1 MSVISG
7 EQVKQIL
14 DLYAVNQ
21 SILRTADE
29 MGLSTVKVRK
39 VLITE
44 GRWQSDT
51 SVQIGMLLTHGLTTE
66 EIAERLH
73 ISVKNVQAYM
83 PYEKGLY
90 GGEKSSVDAVR
101 AERYRSRM
109 KKAASMQVVRKR
121 EVSNAETG
129 EGMMQKV
136 DKTVKEQESC
146 GRKVLKLHLE
156 LDIHR
161 LNEDE
166 ITVLK
171 KYGMMQKAMTR
182 EILVPADITLHAL
195 HYVIQRCF
203 GWQNSHLHD
212 FELPEEVFQEL
223 TQNRFFTWSRLAGV
237 YFRFP
242 SEDYEDIYWDDDYKE
257 GQSFRSWLRRKY
269 TGPYRYKGIR
279 EYYLPNQIEVQ
290 DMFDRWRQIEIR
302 DYDFKAKK
310 SVKPYKVSL
319 KDATVEQVENSFAD
333 MLCRELLER
342 LLLAQILCMKSEGT
356 KNVDEIRNDM
366 LENMSGLDVQEAA
379 ASYQN
384 TIFRSRKSEQTFLE
398 QYDSPVQPVTEQL
411 NYRYD
416 YGDGWRVFITCEEEY
431 EYADTGEWRS
441 KTGKALDVS
450 HEELEEVMT
459 SYRPVCVHKDGIE
472 LLDDVGG
479 IFGFYD
485 MLRTIYQVDMEN
497 EQEREERDRMLSW
510 AEMMGWTGRRIQA
523 KRTL

>member
-29 MGLSTVKVRK
+29 TGLSTVKVRK

-44 GRWQSDT
+44 ERWHSNT
-51 SVQIGMLLTHGLTTE
+51 SVQIGMLLSQGLTTE
-66 EIAERLH
+66 EISERLH
-73 ISVKNVQAYM
+73 MSVKNVQAYM
-83 PYEKGLY
+83 PYERGLY

-101 AERYRSRM
+101 AERYRNRM

-121 EVSNAETG
+121 AESNVETG
-129 EGMMQKV
+129 ERMMQKV
-136 DKTVKEQESC
+136 NKTVQKQKSC

-156 LDIHR
+156 LDTHR

-171 KYGMMQKAMTR
+171 KYGMMKKAMTR
-182 EILVPADITLHAL
+182 EVLVPADITLHAL

-212 FELPEEVFQEL
+212 FELPEEVFKEL
-223 TQNRFFTWSRLAGV
+223 TQNRFLTWSRLAGV

-269 TGPYRYKGIR
+269 TGPYRYKGIG
-279 EYYLPNQIEVQ
+279 EHYLPNQIEAQ
-290 DMFDRWRQIEIR
+290 AMFERWKQIEIR
-302 DYDFKAKK
+302 EYDFKAER
-310 SVKPYKVSL
+310 SVKPYKVPL
-319 KDATVEQVENSFAD
+319 KDAMVEQVENSFAD
-333 MLCRELLER
+333 VLCRELLER
-342 LLLAQILCMKSEGT
+342 LSLGQVLCMNNEGK
-356 KNVDEIRNDM
+356 KNLDEIRNDV
-366 LENMSGLDVQEAA
+366 LESMSGLDVQEVAA
-379 ASYQN
+379 LYQN
-384 TIFRSRKSEQTFLE
+384 TIFRSRKSEQVFME
-398 QYDSPVQPVTEQL
+398 QYDSPVQPVTDQL
-411 NYRYD
+411 NYRYG
-416 YGDGWRVFITCEEEY
+416 YGDGWVVFITCEGEY
-431 EYADTGEWRS
+431 ESIDTGEWRS

-450 HEELEEVMT
+450 HEELEEVVM
-459 SYRPVCVHKDGIE
+459 SYRPVCIRKDGIE

-479 IFGFYD
+479 IFGFCD
-485 MLRTIYQVDMEN
+485 MLRTIYQVDMQN
-497 EQEREERDRMLSW
+497 EQERDECDQMLSW

>member
-1 MSVISG
+1 
-7 EQVKQIL
+7 
-14 DLYAVNQ
+14 
-21 SILRTADE
+21 
-29 MGLSTVKVRK
+29 
-39 VLITE
+39 
-44 GRWQSDT
+44 
-51 SVQIGMLLTHGLTTE
+51 
-66 EIAERLH
+66 
-73 ISVKNVQAYM
+73 
-83 PYEKGLY
+83 
-90 GGEKSSVDAVR
+90 
-101 AERYRSRM
+101 
-109 KKAASMQVVRKR
+109 
-121 EVSNAETG
+121 
-129 EGMMQKV
+129 
-136 DKTVKEQESC
+136 
-146 GRKVLKLHLE
+146 
-156 LDIHR
+156 
-161 LNEDE
+161 
-166 ITVLK
+166 
-171 KYGMMQKAMTR
+171 
-182 EILVPADITLHAL
+182 
-195 HYVIQRCF
+195 
-203 GWQNSHLHD
+203 
-212 FELPEEVFQEL
+212 
-223 TQNRFFTWSRLAGV
+223 
-237 YFRFP
+237 
-242 SEDYEDIYWDDDYKE
+242 
-257 GQSFRSWLRRKY
+257 
-269 TGPYRYKGIR
+269 
-279 EYYLPNQIEVQ
+279 
-290 DMFDRWRQIEIR
+290 MFDRWRQIEIR